1 LSDDQRPMV
10 ERKPAEAT
18 FHAVAV
24 VDRSGAHV
32 RHVKLAIAAAG
43 LVVVAALGSNLLG
56 AGGDPVG
63 IGPTD
68 SPVPS
73 RLPSTAARPSPTPRD
88 PEIPPGSHVLTLPQV
103 RVHLEMPAGWSP
115 AEGGAAAWKPEY
127 GWQYSDGGRPSLG
140 VHEVTGVATDICGP
154 GQARDRFLAIGPTA
168 EDLVTAFANL
178 ADLRVS
184 GPIDAML
191 GGYPARQVVLT
202 LSPDFDA
209 LCGGDGRWLWEDAS
223 GSRLALLNFGVL
235 TVYIVDVDGDRVVI
249 ARNGRGTSARDIA
262 QLDAMVASIEIEPTS
277 FPGGAPPVG
286 RHSLTVDGVSFSF
299 SAPDTLG
306 IAGWAPGLIE
316 KIPAG
321 GWWNGSLL
329 ISKSIGGGQGAEAV
343 IYWTGFPDGT
353 YPDPCAILSSSSVR
367 PSASDFAAALA
378 AAPGTELVSGPSD
391 LSIGG
396 RPAKHVVL
404 TVREDLGCDPG
415 YFYTWQSECW
425 GPCWM
430 TTDVGTTIL
439 AWIVDV
445 DGTLLFI
452 EGETH
457 ENAGPRLEQEIQD
470 IVDSIQFE

>member
-1 LSDDQRPMV
+1 MV
-10 ERKPAEAT
+10 ERKPTEVT
-18 FHAVAV
+18 FPTVAV
-24 VDRSGAHV
+24 VDRSGAPV
-32 RHVKLAIAAAG
+32 RRVKLAIGAAA
-43 LVVVAALGSNLLG
+43 LVVVTALGSNLLG
-56 AGGDPVG
+56 AGRDPAG
-63 IGPTD
+63 IDPTV
-68 SPVPS
+68 SSVPS
-73 RLPSTAARPSPTPRD
+73 RLPSTPARPSPTPED
-88 PEIPPGSHVLTLPQV
+88 LEIEPGSYALIMPQLRIHLT
-103 RVHLEMPAGWSP
+103 MPAGWSS
-115 AEGGAAAWKPEY
+115 AEAGAAVWKPEY

-154 GQARDRFLAIGPTA
+154 GGAHPFRAIGPTA
-168 EDLVTAFANL
+168 EDLVTAFSNL
-178 ADLRVS
+178 VDVWVS
-184 GPIDAML
+184 GPIDARL
-191 GGYPARQVVLT
+191 GGYPAKQVDLT

-223 GSRLALLNFGVL
+223 GSRLALLKFGVL

-249 ARNGRGTSARDIA
+249 ARNRRSTSARDIA

-277 FPGGAPPVG
+277 PGGAPPVG

-299 SAPDTLG
+299 SAPGTLG
-306 IAGWAPGLIE
+306 NTGWAPGPIE
-316 KIPAG
+316 KLPDG
-321 GWWNGSLL
+321 GLSNGSLL

-353 YPDPCAILSSSSVR
+353 YPDPCTGLLSPSVR
-367 PSASDFAAALA
+367 PSASDLAAALA

-470 IVDSIQFE
+470 IVDTIQFE